1 MPTNMLSNDSE
12 LIAAEKRKSDRGF
25 SLLEMVV
32 ALGILTVGLLGVAA
46 SIGYALMVTN
56 SARTVTNSK
65 LLIVSVLEQME
76 TLRDTGELSF
86 GQIANVG
93 QVDNIGGVRDFAGFE
108 TTFQPV
114 SMTPGPDGIFGTAD
128 DLVDP
133 GSDGI
138 FGTADDVVKPSLA
151 RPGVTRQI
159 LITQLGP
166 QLKRIQVTLRYS
178 PRGGDQKE
186 IVGVSYLND
195 DSHGNYIP

>member
-1 MPTNMLSNDSE
+1 MPTDMLSNHSE
-12 LIAAEKRKSDRGF
+12 PIAVQESRTDRGF

-32 ALGILTVGLLGVAA
+32 AMGILTVGLLGVAA

-93 QVDNIGGVRDFAGFE
+93 QVDNTAGVREFAGFE

-114 SMTPGPDGIFGTAD
+114 STTPGPDGIFGTAD

-138 FGTADDVVKPSLA
+138 YGTADDVVKPQLA

-178 PRGGDQKE
+178 PRGGDQRE